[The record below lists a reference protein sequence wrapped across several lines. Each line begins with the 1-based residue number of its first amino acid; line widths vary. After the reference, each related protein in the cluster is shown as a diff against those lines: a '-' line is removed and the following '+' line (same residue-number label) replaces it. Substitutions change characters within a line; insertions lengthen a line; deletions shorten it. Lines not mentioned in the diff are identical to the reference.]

1 MTMLLEIA
9 NWEDN
14 FEIAQSRRRGGR
26 LSWVAMPTRHDSRGY
41 RKLLR
46 SKNGVSHFA
55 CWVTLVQLAARCEVR
70 GTLASGSGV
79 ALTFEDF
86 ENMTDIPAS
95 KFEAAIPVLCDI
107 GWLCYAE
114 SEHGRSAVG
123 ADSEHGTTTV
133 HNITVQN
140 KTRQDST
147 LQDLKNAHRNIQV
160 AEARKVYEKIPSRKR
175 RGAKSFYNSY
185 ISEVIENDVPPET
198 VIDALVEY
206 YKSAEGNCP
215 FFREPTRLLD
225 DNFWQEN
232 QESWTRKDRAENS
245 NAATDQE
252 QLASV
257 EHLFEEQT

>member
-1 MTMLLEIA
+1 
-9 NWEDN
+9 
-14 FEIAQSRRRGGR
+14 
-26 LSWVAMPTRHDSRGY
+26 MPTRHDSRGY

-79 ALTFEDF
+79 ALTYEDF

-123 ADSEHGTTTV
+123 ADSEHGTTTLHNSTV
-133 HNITVQN
+133 HNKTKQN
-140 KTRQDST
+140 ST
-147 LQDLKNAHRNIQV
+147 LQDLKNAHRSIQTK
-160 AEARKVYEKIPSRKR
+160 EAKRIYDQIPPKR
-175 RGAKSFYNSY
+175 RRGYKKFCAAF
-185 ISEVIENDVPPET
+185 IEEVIEFEVDPDFV
-198 VIDALVEY
+198 
-206 YKSAEGNCP
+206 AESLIMYFESEEGKCP
-215 FFREPTRLLD
+215 YFREPTRLLED
-225 DNFWQEN
+225 HFWEECR
-232 QESWTRKDRAENS
+232 ESWTRKDRAENPS
-245 NAATDQE
+245 AATEQE